1 MEFQHITG
9 TENAQY
15 AHITRDEQ
23 IAAGFQRSPYHE
35 GAYHCGTVVFRPLVF
50 NPNQHPLPAVEF
62 EMLQTGELEKALFRI
77 DQPSRMQA
85 TPAGRA
91 ASSTVMV

>member
-1 MEFQHITG
+1 MRISRAMNKLPRFSNEVLIVEERTV
-9 TENAQY
+9 
-15 AHITRDEQ
+15 
-23 IAAGFQRSPYHE
+23 
-35 GAYHCGTVVFRPLVF
+35 CGTVVFRPLVF
-50 NPNQHPLPAVEF
+50 NPNQHPLPAAKF
-62 EMLQTGELEKALFRI
+62 EVLQTGELEKALLRI

>member
-1 MEFQHITG
+1 MRISRVMNRLPQFSNEVFIVG
-9 TENAQY
+9 S
-15 AHITRDEQ
+15 AH
-23 IAAGFQRSPYHE
+23 G
-35 GAYHCGTVVFRPLVF
+35 GAHRCGTVVFRPLVF
-50 NPNQHPLPAVEF
+50 NPNQHPLPAVKF

-77 DQPSRMQA
+77 DQPSRAQA